1 MSLKAGCGLSGEC
14 GTLKPVPRS
23 VEGTGISGSKAA
35 PGCPEEERERETQK
49 EEKQLSGCRGAPGRS
64 VVRPRTCLLTPTGSG
79 EDFRMLPDCKM
90 WRRPRVASSQAL
102 VDRGPGE
109 NLPEHVHESRASGE
123 PTSQPG
129 ALALQSSL

>member
-1 MSLKAGCGLSGEC
+1 MRALVFLVQKLLLAALKKKE
-14 GTLKPVPRS
+14 KRRPR
-23 VEGTGISGSKAA
+23 K
-35 PGCPEEERERETQK
+35 K
-49 EEKQLSGCRGAPGRS
+49 KNKQLSECRGAPGRS
-64 VVRPRTCLLTPTGSG
+64 VVRLRTCLLTPTGSG
-79 EDFRMLPDCKM
+79 EDFRMLPACKM

-109 NLPEHVHESRASGE
+109 KLPEHVHESRARGE